1 MMASKLLN
9 LSVTTYNCKGFDER
23 KVTFIKD
30 LFNKCDFL
38 LLQEHWL
45 YKSMFHELCR
55 IDKNASFCATSSMN
69 ESVILQGR
77 RHGGCAIIWRS
88 NLSYKVKS
96 IDCNNVRVCGVL
108 IHLEDNCTL
117 LLFTVYMPCDVNGA
131 HLDEY
136 NAVLDAISC
145 CVCKYDPTYYIISG
159 DFNTDFNRRS
169 SQTLALKAF
178 LRAED
183 CSAVDNGVIEYTY
196 TTADGMHTSLIDH
209 FVVCNSLKEKVASHS
224 SYDHVDNMSDHV
236 SVNCCIDIPG
246 QYMDTGQNDC
256 VNTYCQ
262 WDKASE
268 MCVQN

>member
-1 MMASKLLN
+1 MASKLLN
-9 LSVTTYNCKGFDER
+9 LSVITYNCKGFDDR
-23 KVTFIKD
+23 KVTFSKD

-45 YKSMFHELCR
+45 YKSMFNELCR
-55 IDKNASFCATSSMN
+55 IDKNASFCATSAMD

-96 IDCNNVRVCGVL
+96 IDCGNVRVCAVFIDL
-108 IHLEDNCTL
+108 QNNCTL
-117 LLFTVYMPCDVNGA
+117 LLFTVYMPCDANGA

-169 SQTLALKAF
+169 AQTEALKAF
-178 LRAED
+178 LRAEE
-183 CSAVDNGVIEYTY
+183 CSTVDVGDIEYTY

-209 FVVCNSLKEKVASHS
+209 FVVCNSLRERITSHC

-236 SVNCCIDIPG
+236 SVNCCIDIPV
-246 QYMDTGQNDC
+246 QYMDTEQNDLC
-256 VNTYCQ
+256 
-262 WDKASE
+262 E
-268 MCVQN
+268 G